1 MTKYMSKSRI
11 VFDKLAKLLE
21 QGIINYKDLS
31 NEIVTILNSKRE
43 ELIFKMKLTGKEE
56 TDIINKRLE
65 KIEERLKKIEKK
77 NIKNKSKKAG
87 KS

>member
-1 MTKYMSKSRI
+1 MSKSRI
-11 VFDKLAKLLE
+11 VLDKLAKLLE

-56 TDIINKRLE
+56 TEIINKRLE

-77 NIKNKSKKAG
+77 NIKKKSKKA
-87 KS
+87 K